1 MLSVLDGTKYKNKLK
16 IIFLNVLKNKMSVL
30 VKKKCENCLKKTL
43 YYNTC
48 KCQKELCLKCLS
60 SFSHKKYFPFLFEY

>member
-1 MLSVLDGTKYKNKLK
+1 
-16 IIFLNVLKNKMSVL
+16 MSVL

-60 SFSHKKYFPFLFEY
+60 SFSHNCNFDFKQEKKDHLFKTNPQIIASKLENI